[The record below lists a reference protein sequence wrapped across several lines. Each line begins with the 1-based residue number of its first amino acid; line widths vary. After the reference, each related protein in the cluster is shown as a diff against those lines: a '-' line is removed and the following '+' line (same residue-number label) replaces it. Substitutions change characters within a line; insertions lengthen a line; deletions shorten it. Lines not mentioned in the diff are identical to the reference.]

1 MEMKSLFI
9 SIHGSI
15 ESKEGKKIT
24 QKEMAKRIH
33 CSAGTYQKY
42 MQGTLN
48 PKAINNIMCL
58 LSMMENDDIVK
69 MVKKWEK
76 NARQKD

>member
-1 MEMKSLFI
+1 MNMKSLFI

-15 ESKEGKKIT
+15 VSKEGKTIT
-24 QKEMAKRIH
+24 QKEMAERIH

-48 PKAINNIMCL
+48 PKAVNNIMCL
-58 LSMMENDDIVK
+58 LSMMEDDDIVK
-69 MVKKWEK
+69 TVKKWKE
-76 NARQKD
+76 NC